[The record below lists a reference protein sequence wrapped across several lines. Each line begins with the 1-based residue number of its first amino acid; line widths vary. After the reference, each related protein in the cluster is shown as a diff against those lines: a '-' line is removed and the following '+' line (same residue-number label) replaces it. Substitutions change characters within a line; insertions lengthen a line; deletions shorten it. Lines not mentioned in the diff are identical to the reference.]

1 MRNVRRAGAPLLGAA
16 IGSLLVSGA
25 GGATERPAA
34 DLIVQNAR
42 VHTVDRARPEAQAV
56 AVVGERIVAVGS
68 SADVDAWLGPR
79 TRVIDAKGRLLLP
92 GFDDAHVHFS
102 VGGLQ
107 LDEVQLRDARSQE
120 ELRRRIA
127 ERARTHPK
135 EWMLGGRWDHEN
147 WTPAVLPTRGL
158 IDDVTPDT
166 PVLVERL
173 DGHMALANSVA
184 LRLAKI
190 GRDTPDPPGGLIVR
204 DAKGEPTGIVK
215 DAAVDIVAAVI
226 PSPTRDVRTRAIKAA
241 LAHAARL
248 GVTSVQE
255 MNPDAEDVSVYAEL
269 LERGELT
276 ARLYEAPPI
285 ATVADWTKVG
295 LRHAFGSP
303 WLRVGALKQYA
314 DGSLGS
320 TTAYFFEPYL
330 DSPKTSGLVSEDL
343 QPIGKSRDRMLRA
356 DAAGLQICTH
366 AIGDRAI
373 SSMLDLYAEIEKAH
387 GPRDRRLRIEHAQ
400 HIAPKDFERF
410 RALDVVAS
418 MQPYHCIDDGR
429 WAEKR
434 IGPERAKT
442 TYAFRTLL
450 DEKVHLAFGTD
461 WAVAD
466 LNPLMGLYAAVTR
479 ATLDGKR
486 PGGWVPEQ
494 KISLAEAIECYT
506 MGSAYAEFQEKE
518 KGSITVGKL
527 ADMVL
532 VSDDLFRIPPEK
544 IKDAKVAMT
553 IVGGKVV
560 YEAK

>member
-1 MRNVRRAGAPLLGAA
+1 MRKLRRAGVRLLGAA
-16 IGSLLVSGA
+16 IGGLLAVGA
-25 GGATERPAA
+25 AAERPAA
-34 DLIVQNAR
+34 DLIVENAR

-68 SADVDAWLGPR
+68 SADVGAWRGPR
-79 TRVIDAKGRLLLP
+79 TRVVDAKGKLVLP

-102 VGGLQ
+102 AGGLQ
-107 LDEVQLRDARSQE
+107 LDQVQLRDARSQE
-120 ELRRRIA
+120 ELKRRIA

-147 WTPAVLPTRGL
+147 WTPADLPARAL

-173 DGHMALANSVA
+173 DGHMALANSAA

-190 GRDTPDPPGGLIVR
+190 GRDTADPPGGLIVR

-226 PSPTRDVRTRAIKAA
+226 PLPTRDVRARAIRAA

-295 LRHAFGSP
+295 VRHAFGSP

-330 DSPKTSGLVSEDL
+330 DSPKTSGLVAEDL
-343 QPIGKSRDRMLRA
+343 QPIGKSRERMLRA

-373 SSMLDLYAEIEKAH
+373 STMLDLYAELEKAH
-387 GPRDRRLRIEHAQ
+387 GARDRRLRIEHAQ
-400 HIAPKDFERF
+400 HIAPKDFDRF
-410 RALDVVAS
+410 KALDVVAS

-450 DEKVHLAFGTD
+450 DKGVRLAFGTD

-506 MGSAYAEFQEKE
+506 LGSAYAEFQEKE
-518 KGSITVGKL
+518 KGTIAVGKL

-532 VSDDLFRIPPEK
+532 VSDDLFHIPPEK
-544 IKDAKVAMT
+544 IKDAKIVMT
-553 IVGGKVV
+553 IVGGRVV

>member
-1 MRNVRRAGAPLLGAA
+1 MCRAAPVTCPGAGRRKRGRAGRRIAA
-16 IGSLLVSGA
+16 EK
-25 GGATERPAA
+25 ERGEAAREGPAA
-34 DLIVQNAR
+34 DLIVENAR

-68 SADVDAWLGPR
+68 SADVGAWRGPR
-79 TRVIDAKGRLLLP
+79 TRVVDAKGKLVLP

-102 VGGLQ
+102 AGGLQ
-107 LDEVQLRDARSQE
+107 LDQVQLRDARSQE
-120 ELRRRIA
+120 ELKRRIA

-147 WTPAVLPTRGL
+147 WTPADLPARAL

-173 DGHMALANSVA
+173 DGHMALANSAA
-184 LRLAKI
+184 LRLAQI
-190 GRDTPDPPGGLIVR
+190 RRDTGDPARGLIVR
-204 DAKGEPTGIVK
+204 DAQGEPTRIVK

-226 PSPTRDVRTRAIKAA
+226 PLPTRDVRARAIRAA

-295 LRHAFGSP
+295 VRHAFGSP

-330 DSPKTSGLVSEDL
+330 DSPKTSGLVAEDL
-343 QPIGKSRDRMLRA
+343 QPIGKSRERMLRA
-356 DAAGLQICTH
+356 DAAGLHICTH

-373 SSMLDLYAEIEKAH
+373 STMLDLYAE
-387 GPRDRRLRIEHAQ
+387 
-400 HIAPKDFERF
+400 
-410 RALDVVAS
+410 
-418 MQPYHCIDDGR
+418 
-429 WAEKR
+429 
-434 IGPERAKT
+434 
-442 TYAFRTLL
+442 
-450 DEKVHLAFGTD
+450 
-461 WAVAD
+461 
-466 LNPLMGLYAAVTR
+466 
-479 ATLDGKR
+479 
-486 PGGWVPEQ
+486 
-494 KISLAEAIECYT
+494 
-506 MGSAYAEFQEKE
+506 
-518 KGSITVGKL
+518 
-527 ADMVL
+527 
-532 VSDDLFRIPPEK
+532 
-544 IKDAKVAMT
+544 
-553 IVGGKVV
+553 
-560 YEAK
+560 